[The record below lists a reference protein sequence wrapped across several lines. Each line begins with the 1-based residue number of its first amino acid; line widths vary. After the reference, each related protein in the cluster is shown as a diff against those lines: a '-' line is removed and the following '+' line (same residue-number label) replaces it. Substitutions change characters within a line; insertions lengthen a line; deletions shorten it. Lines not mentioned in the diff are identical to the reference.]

1 MHTGAA
7 SQRLLWKRLLLPAM
21 NAIQLRQTSAERSVC
36 VFCASRN
43 GTDPIF
49 FVEAAKGL
57 GQAIAERRWRLIY
70 GGAEVGLMGAMADAA
85 LAAGGR
91 VTGVIPRALVG
102 REIAHRAWR
111 NSSK

>member
-21 NAIQLRQTSAERSVC
+21 NATQPRQTSAERIVC
-36 VFCASRN
+36 VFCASSN

-49 FVEAAKGL
+49 LEAAKGL